1 MDVLDCL
8 NLKYAYFYH
17 YSSCLHLVFK
27 SMLSYITDAQVIW
40 CLLIVSSK
48 SMLTYITNG
57 PHPKY
62 ANLNHSPSCLILILK
77 KYADLHHYRVIML
90 QMLQSMLT

>member
-17 YSSCLHLVFK
+17 PSSCLHLVFK
-27 SMLSYITDAQVIW
+27 SMLSYITNAQVSW

-48 SMLTYITNG
+48 SMLTYVTIG

-62 ANLNHSPSCLILILK
+62 AKGSPSFQKWINFRK
-77 KYADLHHYRVIML
+77 FPNDL
-90 QMLQSMLT
+90 